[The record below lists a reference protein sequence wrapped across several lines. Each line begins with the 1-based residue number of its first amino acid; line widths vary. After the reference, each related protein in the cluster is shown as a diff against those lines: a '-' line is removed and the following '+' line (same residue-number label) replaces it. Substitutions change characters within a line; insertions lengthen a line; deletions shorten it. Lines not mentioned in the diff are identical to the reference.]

1 MDGALLLDGSHW
13 SSGSL
18 TENRG
23 RWLVAERLVARE
35 RLKSVGLKTAAL
47 LAGILFVGC
56 SGTEASRPQAGPSS
70 AVREATPPEYSPTP
84 TPEESTPWRKARYI
98 SVEEAVR
105 TLQAHVDVPVVLP
118 RDKFAGLPNLK
129 GWLADPKYLKWS
141 RAGGN
146 RIGGLKLLKG
156 HRMLILSYG
165 LAGFDGCGGRDFAIE
180 TNVLGQPALVT
191 QASKHLWSHVI
202 WPVTDKG
209 STGRYGITGTF
220 EGWQMVKF
228 AESMELARLE
238 ATEVSRHC

>member
-1 MDGALLLDGSHW
+1 MESLDNQKELGFW
-13 SSGSL
+13 MAGEPMSSGDRPRSM
-18 TENRG
+18 
-23 RWLVAERLVARE
+23 
-35 RLKSVGLKTAAL
+35 GLKMGAAFI
-47 LAGILFVGC
+47 AGLLFVGC
-56 SGTEASRPQAGPSS
+56 SGTEAAHPQAQTPSPVRVAASPTPS
-70 AVREATPPEYSPTP
+70 ATP

-105 TLQAHVDVPVVLP
+105 RLQAHVDVPVVLP
-118 RDKFAGLPNLK
+118 RDKFAGLPDLK
-129 GWLADPKYLKWS
+129 GWLADPKYLKWN
-141 RAGGN
+141 RAGGL

-209 STGRYGITGTF
+209 TTGRYGITGTF
-220 EGWQMVKF
+220 EGWQMVRL